1 MEFVKKHLLTIIC
14 VLSIILL
21 ALPLVSVES
30 EVEMFGASSSASATV
45 TGFSA
50 LGKSVFAYILILGP
64 ALLVAMNYV
73 KQLERY
79 KGLLAIGIPVIC
91 LIALVIVV
99 ISANSFSAS
108 ASNDYASAEVS
119 VKLGI
124 GTFLVAISH
133 IGTAVVGAMEY
144 HGFTFNK
151 AGVDNLKKSISDS
164 VPGKKAE

>member
-1 MEFVKKHLLTIIC
+1 MELVKKHLFKIVCI
-14 VLSIILL
+14 LSIILL
-21 ALPLVSVES
+21 ALPLVSVEF
-30 EVEMFGASSSASATV
+30 EMEMFGVSSSSSATV
-45 TGFSA
+45 TGFDA
-50 LGKSVFAYILILGP
+50 LGKSVFAYILIVGP
-64 ALLVAMNYV
+64 VLLVVMSYV
-73 KQLERY
+73 KQLDRY
-79 KGLLAIGIPVIC
+79 KGLLAIAVPVIC
-91 LIALVIVV
+91 LIALIIVLL
-99 ISANSFSAS
+99 SASSFSAS

-133 IGTAVVGAMEY
+133 IGTAIVGAMEY